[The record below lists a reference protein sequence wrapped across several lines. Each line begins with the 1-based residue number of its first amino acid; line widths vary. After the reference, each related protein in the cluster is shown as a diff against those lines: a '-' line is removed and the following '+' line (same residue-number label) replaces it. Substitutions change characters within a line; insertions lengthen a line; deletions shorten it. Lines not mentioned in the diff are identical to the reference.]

1 MNVLCLDLEGVLV
14 PEIWPAVA
22 QRTGIAALTKT
33 TRDIPVYDDLMRMR
47 LAELERHEVT
57 LSAIRAVIAELE
69 PLPGAVAFLHWARQ
83 RFQVAVLSD
92 TFYEFAM
99 PLMAKLDFPL
109 LLCHRLDVEK
119 DRITGYRL
127 RQNDPKRQ
135 AVRAFH
141 AMNYEVVAAGDSF
154 NDVGMLDEADV
165 GFFFNA
171 PAGVLEQHPAFA
183 PVEGYAALAEA
194 LDALHEEHLEEGEA

>member
-1 MNVLCLDLEGVLV
+1 MNILCLDLEGVLV
-14 PEIWPAVA
+14 PEVWPAVA

-47 LAELERHEVT
+47 LAELERHDVT

-69 PLPGAVAFLHWARQ
+69 PLPGAAEFLNWARE
-83 RFQVAVLSD
+83 RFQVAMLSD

-99 PLMAKLDFPL
+99 PLMAKLGHPL
-109 LLCHRLDVEK
+109 LLCHRLTVAD
-119 DRITGYRL
+119 DRITGYQL

-141 AMNYEVVAAGDSF
+141 AMNYQVVAAGDSF

-165 GFFFNA
+165 GLFFNA
-171 PAGVLEQHPAFA
+171 PAGVLEQYPDFT
-183 PVEGYAALAEA
+183 PVTSYAELAAALDE
-194 LDALHEEHLEEGEA
+194 LHGDDD

>member
-1 MNVLCLDLEGVLV
+1 MNILCLDLEGVLV
-14 PEIWPAVA
+14 PEVWPAVA

-47 LAELERHEVT
+47 LAELERHDVT

-69 PLPGAVAFLHWARQ
+69 PLPGAAAFLGWARE
-83 RFQVAVLSD
+83 RFQVAMLSD

-99 PLMAKLDFPL
+99 PLMAKLDHPL
-109 LLCHRLDVEK
+109 LLCHRLTVAD
-119 DRITGYRL
+119 DRITGYQL

-141 AMNYEVVAAGDSF
+141 AMNYQVVAAGDSF

-165 GFFFNA
+165 GLFFNA
-171 PAGVLEQHPAFA
+171 PAGVLEQYPHFTS
-183 PVEGYAALAEA
+183 VTGYAELTAA
-194 LDALHEEHLEEGEA
+194 LDELHGDDD